1 MIATVLEGLSS
12 SLLLPIDQISAAL
25 CLILSFPFAFL
36 LHWSLFALKSSTF
49 PCRRVIVNA
58 LAVGPTYFFL
68 WVCFYVARSGGSG
81 KWEKEEEEKVY
92 GFLWDMLSVH
102 LPILTTFLA
111 LKYSKFMR
119 KNPTALFALLLAQL
133 SYHHI
138 TRQLNFY
145 NQYTVNVTGP
155 LMVLVIKLS
164 AFAYDVHDGKIAVET
179 VGIGSFLSW
188 CLMFAGF
195 FTGPVVHYQE
205 FEAFCTDPKLF
216 IFKKNDS
223 EERVKTKIPVEER
236 ALSGRKRRASFLIL
250 SASLLLLFGLLLQP
264 HFPTQSLL
272 QVSQSTETSSL
283 AYRLL
288 FMHLSL
294 LSWRI
299 KYYVAWLLAEG
310 ALVIIGFGFIVK
322 DKKIK
327 W

>member
-1 MIATVLEGLSS
+1 MIVTVLEGLSS

-25 CLILSFPFAFL
+25 CLLLSFPAAFL
-36 LHWSLFALKSSTF
+36 LHWSLFALKSTF
-49 PCRRVIVNA
+49 PGRRVIVNA

-68 WVCFYVARSGGSG
+68 WVCFYLARSGGG
-81 KWEKEEEEKVY
+81 GREKEKVY
-92 GFLWDMLSVH
+92 AFLWDMLSVH
-102 LPILTTFLA
+102 LPILSTFLA
-111 LKYSKFMR
+111 LKYSKWMR

-133 SYHHI
+133 SYHHL
-138 TRQLNFY
+138 TRQLHFY
-145 NQYTVNVTGP
+145 NQYTANITGP

-164 AFAYDVHDGKIAVET
+164 AFAYDVHDGKIAVER
-179 VGIGSFLSW
+179 VGMGSFLSW

-205 FEAFCTDPKLF
+205 FEAFCTDPKSF
-216 IFKKNDS
+216 ISKKNDS
-223 EERVKTKIPVEER
+223 EER
-236 ALSGRKRRASFLIL
+236 ALSGRRRRASFLIL

-272 QVSQSTETSSL
+272 HVSLSTDSSSL
-283 AYRLL
+283 PYRLL

-322 DKKIK
+322 DNKIK